1 VAESYYAARSRRDP
15 AWRAAAIG
23 AAAGR
28 YRRAKQADPE
38 HVRKWSRDYRERLR
52 CHSLTF
58 RQLRERAAVPG
69 VGPEVLSA
77 VLRSEVARGRVE
89 LVQRSRYRLNGLP
102 EDVKAALR
110 ELEL

>member
-1 VAESYYAARSRRDP
+1 
-15 AWRAAAIG
+15 
-23 AAAGR
+23 
-28 YRRAKQADPE
+28 
-38 HVRKWSRDYRERLR
+38 
-52 CHSLTF
+52 
-58 RQLRERAAVPG
+58 
-69 VGPEVLSA
+69 